1 MDQLFLGQ
9 CESGRHDRLGEEGV
23 ESGVDLIA
31 QIEHAVLDGHRLFG
45 EEEME
50 TGVLPQGGDRLW
62 GDAGRVGF
70 ALLEDL
76 GDQVG
81 QSFFS
86 VWNEGEGREEQT
98 NTEVNVPT
106 DSHGD
111 NTFHVSSWLFL
122 SYAFHFFCQLYFG
135 V

>member
-81 QSFFS
+81 RFEVIVSLTRPGSLSLPGMAAGDGGSGQVEVVEEVS
-86 VWNEGEGREEQT
+86 VGSPEGT
-98 NTEVNVPT
+98 
-106 DSHGD
+106 
-111 NTFHVSSWLFL
+111 
-122 SYAFHFFCQLYFG
+122 G